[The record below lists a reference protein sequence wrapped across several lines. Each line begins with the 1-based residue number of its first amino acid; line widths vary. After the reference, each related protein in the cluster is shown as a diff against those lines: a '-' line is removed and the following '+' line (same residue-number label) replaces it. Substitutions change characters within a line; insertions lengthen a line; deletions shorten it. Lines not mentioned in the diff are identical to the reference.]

1 MTSSYNQ
8 QQFATRNNLQPHVS
22 AKVSADGVNVLYQVP
37 HPPLINEDNNFHYP
51 EIDDEEFDQFID
63 KVKNTSP
70 IFSGSLKRS
79 DTSSVTL
86 PGTWSSSSLDRR
98 SDTQDSPVSRCSQ
111 DSILN
116 ESPHVQ
122 GPVILLGENFEPQV
136 MTDDYQAP
144 SQDYS
149 SSSMGSSMLYSTYIP
164 DSCVIGD
171 EVSIVCNEFT
181 QIETDSADSDE
192 QVQPDYNPQY
202 GKAWTSNIRL
212 PSLMDYWENKNKSD
226 DTNKFKK
233 YASESNIFE
242 NSHPPENGL
251 RKITKDKHFTSCEE
265 SFPESDYSVQS
276 GYEDHIYQKI
286 EAASASNLLRDKE
299 ESGFFSYE
307 SNAAPTSFR
316 FTANIREISEE
327 PSDFDDDL
335 PDPTYAQCFDLSD
348 KEYVDSQDDSDNH
361 VTVIAVDYID
371 TNQTNISNNNTGDW
385 HHPAQKNSK
394 FSSVKDLRKLFEKEA
409 VPEQKSNHQLDPS
422 DTVIILV
429 VLSRIALAFAVT
441 FYGQCLCLCLAPV
454 RSSLVSHMV
463 NRSRYPLV
471 HF

>member
-1 MTSSYNQ
+1 MTSEHSQHHTARRDNP
-8 QQFATRNNLQPHVS
+8 QPHVS
-22 AKVSADGVNVLYQVP
+22 AKVSADDDNVLYQVP
-37 HPPLINEDNNFHYP
+37 PPPLINEDTNFYYP
-51 EIDDEEFDQFID
+51 EIDEEEFDKFID
-63 KVKNTSP
+63 KVKNSSP
-70 IFSGSLKRS
+70 VFSGSLKIS
-79 DTSSVTL
+79 ETSSVTL
-86 PGTWSSSSLDRR
+86 PGTWSSSSLDKR
-98 SDTQDSPVSRCSQ
+98 SDTQESPLSKCSQ
-111 DSILN
+111 DSILT

-136 MTDDYQAP
+136 MTDDYEAP
-144 SQDYS
+144 RQVYS
-149 SSSMGSSMLYSTYIP
+149 SSSMGSSMFYSTYIP
-164 DSCVIGD
+164 DSRVMAE

-181 QIETDSADSDE
+181 QIETDSADAEDHAE
-192 QVQPDYNPQY
+192 PEYNTQY

-212 PSLMDYWENKNKSD
+212 PSLMDYWENKNIAD

-286 EAASASNLLRDKE
+286 EEASAPTGFRAKE

-307 SNAAPTSFR
+307 SNAPAASFR

-335 PDPTYAQCFDLSD
+335 PDPTYAQCFGLSD
-348 KEYVDSQDDSDNH
+348 KEFAESEDDSDNH

-371 TNQTNISNNNTGDW
+371 TNQTNNNNNNTEDW
-385 HHPAQKNSK
+385 HHPVQKHSR
-394 FSSVKDLRKLFEKEA
+394 FSSVKDLMKLFEKETSF
-409 VPEQKSNHQLDPS
+409 EQKKFKSNNQLDSS
-422 DTVIILV
+422 DTVIIL
-429 VLSRIALAFAVT
+429 LLLFKVT
-441 FYGQCLCLCLAPV
+441 LPFTLTFCWRCSGHVMPV
-454 RSSLVSHMV
+454 
-463 NRSRYPLV
+463 
-471 HF
+471 